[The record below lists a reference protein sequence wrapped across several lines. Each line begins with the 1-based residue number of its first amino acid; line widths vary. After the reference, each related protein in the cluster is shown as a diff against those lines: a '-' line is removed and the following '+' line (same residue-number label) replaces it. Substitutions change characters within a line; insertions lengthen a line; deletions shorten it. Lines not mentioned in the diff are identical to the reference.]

1 MLLLTFNILFLFIK
15 SEVIYMEYE
24 VQKHLHY
31 AGIPSF
37 NLYPATRE
45 LDDVDIAIMGVP
57 FDSGVTNRPGA
68 RSGPRAIRNCSQ
80 LTNCFS
86 YPWDYKIS
94 NEAKIIDYGDVGY
107 YVGAQTTQ
115 FMLDETYKH
124 AKRILSGGSKLLTLG
139 GDHTIPYGM
148 VRAASERFGKLALLH
163 FDSHQDSTPSENGNV
178 SHANFAYDLQAE
190 GCIDPSRSAQVFIR
204 TEMTECGY
212 NIFYAQDAVFM
223 DMEEL
228 ADKLKA
234 IVGNM
239 PVYITFDID
248 ALDPSAAPGT
258 GTPVIGGPST
268 AQVRKL
274 LYNLKGINVVAAD
287 LVEVLPAYDHSEI
300 TALAAATV
308 AQDLLYL
315 MYDEKRKTNN

>member
-1 MLLLTFNILFLFIK
+1 
-15 SEVIYMEYE
+15 MEYD

-37 NLYPATRE
+37 NLYPVTQE
-45 LDDVDIAIMGVP
+45 LENVDIAIMGVP

-68 RSGPRAIRNCSQ
+68 RSGPRAIRNSSQ
-80 LTNCFS
+80 IANCFC

-94 NEAKIIDYGDVGY
+94 KTAKIIDYGDVGY
-107 YVGAQTTQ
+107 YVGANTTQ
-115 FMLDETYKH
+115 FMLNETYNH
-124 AKRILSGGSKLLTLG
+124 AKKILNSGARLLTLG

-148 VRAASERFGKLALLH
+148 VRAASEKYGKLALLH

-204 TEMTECGY
+204 TEMTKCGY
-212 NIFYAQDAVFM
+212 NIFYAQEAVFM

-228 ADKLKA
+228 AHKLKK
-234 IVGNM
+234 IVGDM

-258 GTPVIGGPST
+258 GTPVIGGPSA

-300 TALAAATV
+300 TALAAATI

-315 MYDEKRKTNN
+315 MYNK

>member
-1 MLLLTFNILFLFIK
+1 
-15 SEVIYMEYE
+15 MEYE

-37 NLYPATRE
+37 NLYPVTRE
-45 LDDVDIAIMGVP
+45 LKDDVDITIMGVP

-68 RSGPRAIRNCSQ
+68 RSGPRAIRLSSQ
-80 LTNCFS
+80 LTNCFG
-86 YPWDYKIS
+86 YPWGYKLS
-94 NEAKIIDYGDVGY
+94 DEANIVDYGDVGY
-107 YVGAQTTQ
+107 YVGANTTKV
-115 FMLDETYKH
+115 MLEETYEN
-124 AKRILSGGSKLLTLG
+124 AKKIFASGSKLLTLG

-148 VRAASERFGKLALLH
+148 VRAASEKFGKLALLH
-163 FDSHQDSTPSENGNV
+163 FDSHQDSTPSTDGNI

-190 GCIDPSRSAQVFIR
+190 GCIDPSKS
-204 TEMTECGY
+204 
-212 NIFYAQDAVFM
+212 AQDAVFM
-223 DMEEL
+223 DMKEL
-228 ADKLKA
+228 AEKLKK
-234 IVGNM
+234 IVGDM

-258 GTPVIGGPST
+258 GTPVIGGPSS

-300 TALAAATV
+300 TSLAASNIAM
-308 AQDLLYL
+308 DLMYL
-315 MYDEKRKTNN
+315 MHNRK

>member
-1 MLLLTFNILFLFIK
+1 
-15 SEVIYMEYE
+15 MEYE

-37 NLYPATRE
+37 NLYPVTRE
-45 LDDVDIAIMGVP
+45 LKDDVDITIMGVP

-68 RSGPRAIRNCSQ
+68 RSGPRAIRLSSQ
-80 LTNCFS
+80 LTNCFG
-86 YPWDYKIS
+86 YPWGYKIAD
-94 NEAKIIDYGDVGY
+94 EANIVDYGDVGY
-107 YVGAQTTQ
+107 YVGANTTKV
-115 FMLDETYKH
+115 MLEETYEN
-124 AKRILSGGSKLLTLG
+124 AKKIFASGSKLLTLG

-148 VRAASERFGKLALLH
+148 VRAASEKFGKLALLH
-163 FDSHQDSTPSENGNV
+163 FDSHQDSTPSTDGNV

-190 GCIDPSRSAQVFIR
+190 GCIDPSKSAQVFIR

-223 DMEEL
+223 DMKEL
-228 ADKLKA
+228 AEKLKK
-234 IVGNM
+234 IVGDM

-248 ALDPSAAPGT
+248 AIDPSAAPGT
-258 GTPVIGGPST
+258 GTPVIGGPSS

-300 TALAAATV
+300 TSLAAANI
-308 AQDLLYL
+308 AMDLMYL
-315 MYDEKRKTNN
+315 MYDRK